1 MSDLKIFD
9 FIKEVGENA
18 EAHGFHEVT
27 GSPLEYL
34 AQIHCEVSEVVEEL
48 RNGRE
53 LTETYHSDEGKPEGV
68 PSELADVV
76 LRCFDFAYGR
86 GTGETCPALPSR
98 GLLALQYRMMMPRR
112 HQPHSAAWAAR
123 NAQGHQSW

>member
-53 LTETYHSDEGKPEGV
+53 LTESYHSDEGKPEGV
-68 PSELADVV
+68 PAELADVV
-76 LRCFDFAYGR
+76 IRCFDFAYVYGIDLEAAIREKHRFNKSRPYLHGR
-86 GTGETCPALPSR
+86 KF
-98 GLLALQYRMMMPRR
+98 
-112 HQPHSAAWAAR
+112 
-123 NAQGHQSW
+123 